1 MPKFLL
7 TITFKWINLK
17 DFDSIKGNNNSS
29 TGCVLEVDLEYSK
42 ELNNLYNGY
51 PLAAN
56 NIEI

>member
-7 TITFKWINLK
+7 RITFKWINLK
-17 DFDSIKGNNNSS
+17 DFDSIKDNNNSS

>member
-7 TITFKWINLK
+7 RITFKWINLK
-17 DFDSIKGNNNSS
+17 DFDSIKDNNNSS

-51 PLAAN
+51 PLAPN